1 VKPKFSGTALL
12 LTSIG
17 AQLLLPVQIWRH
29 TLPIV
34 IRKPG
39 SKQALSTEQGQV
51 STRFAI
57 RSSDETS
64 NTPYSDLCHRPTAV
78 VRVNFPDLPV
88 GTYSQYHLT
97 YVLHSYKGHGAQ
109 TKIHLCFFH
118 PPSDNYR
125 RSHPK
130 SFLTHLDFTNSDI
143 SITAMNVN
151 KKFDRFKQW
160 AGEKMGGDAK
170 TNTSDDFKMLEL
182 EMNLRHEGREKS
194 PSQSF
199 Y

>member
-1 VKPKFSGTALL
+1 VEPLCCSPASAPNYCYQYKYGDTRSQSSSANLDQSKHLARNKAKSPLD
-12 LTSIG
+12 
-17 AQLLLPVQIWRH
+17 LP
-29 TLPIV
+29 
-34 IRKPG
+34 
-39 SKQALSTEQGQV
+39 
-51 STRFAI
+51 FA
-57 RSSDETS
+57 RATKHR

-88 GTYSQYHLT
+88 GSYSHYHLT

-130 SFLTHLDFTNSDI
+130 SFLIHLDFTNSDI

-194 PSQSF
+194 PSHSF